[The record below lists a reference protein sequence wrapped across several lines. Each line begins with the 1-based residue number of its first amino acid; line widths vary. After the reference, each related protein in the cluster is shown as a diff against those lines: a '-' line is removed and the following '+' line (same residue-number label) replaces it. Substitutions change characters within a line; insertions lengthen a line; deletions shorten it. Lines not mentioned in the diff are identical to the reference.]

1 MKWNGRSYRP
11 VSGITQKKKPF
22 DFQEALKPLG
32 EKNIPVWGMVVAV
45 NNEPEASPV
54 PTSSPTPTKT
64 VTPTP
69 TPSVTTT
76 STPTPT
82 PSSTPGFNCA
92 WSATSVNWESN
103 VNDWDVCAPQ
113 PSPSPT
119 PTSTTTPTVTPTN
132 TVTPTPSITPTNTI
146 TPTSSPLPVS
156 PSVTP
161 TNTPTPS
168 STPPAGTSEAQTY
181 LNAVVTAGGTL
192 DSTISGATVTL
203 FQSLFSNSLWSK
215 LTVFYPLLGEN
226 SGGTA
231 VNGKN
236 PGTDNMTWH
245 GGLTFDYSGVTS
257 NGAGGYGNTNVRVL
271 TQMSLNSSHMG
282 FYSFTNS
289 QVSTSQFDMGAY
301 GTGSGNRIQVA
312 ARQDTNTYR
321 AAVNTTGTQQSV
333 ANSDSTGHFVV
344 VRRSST
350 DTESYK
356 DGVSLGNSST
366 TSGALVDLDIHVM
379 KRNSSLSESST
390 QRTYGFFHIG
400 SSLTDTD
407 VTNLTNAFDTFQN
420 SINRI

>member
-1 MKWNGRSYRP
+1 MKWNGRKYRP
-11 VSGITQKKKPF
+11 VAPNFNVYLNNTSRPSDSPLKKR
-22 DFQEALKPLG
+22 
-32 EKNIPVWGMVVAV
+32 NVPVWRTVMSVQEETSTPVT
-45 NNEPEASPV
+45 SP
-54 PTSSPTPTKT
+54 TPTPTKT

-69 TPSVTTT
+69 SSTPGLSPSPTSTVTPTTTPTPSVTTST
-76 STPTPT
+76 TPTPTVTTSSTPTPT
-82 PSSTPGFNCA
+82 VTPSSSG
-92 WSATSVNWESN
+92 
-103 VNDWDVCAPQ
+103 
-113 PSPSPT
+113 
-119 PTSTTTPTVTPTN
+119 
-132 TVTPTPSITPTNTI
+132 
-146 TPTSSPLPVS
+146 LPPS

-168 STPPAGTSEAQTY
+168 STPPAGTSEAYTY

-215 LTVFYPLLGEN
+215 LTAFYPLLGEN

-236 PGTDNMTWH
+236 PGTDNMTWN

-257 NGAGGYGNTNVRVL
+257 NGSNGYGNTNVRVL

-282 FYSFTNS
+282 FYSFTNA
-289 QVSTSQFDMGAY
+289 QITTSQFDMGAY
-301 GTGSGNRIQVA
+301 GTGSGNRTQVA

-321 AAVNTTGTQQSV
+321 GAVNTTGAQQAV
-333 ANSDSTGHFVV
+333 ANSDSTGHFVL

-350 DTESYK
+350 DTESYRN
-356 DGVSLGNSST
+356 GVSLGNSST
-366 TSGALVDLDIHVM
+366 TSGALVDLDIFVM
-379 KRNSSLSESST
+379 KRNSSLSESPT
-390 QRTYGFFHIG
+390 TRKYGFFHIG